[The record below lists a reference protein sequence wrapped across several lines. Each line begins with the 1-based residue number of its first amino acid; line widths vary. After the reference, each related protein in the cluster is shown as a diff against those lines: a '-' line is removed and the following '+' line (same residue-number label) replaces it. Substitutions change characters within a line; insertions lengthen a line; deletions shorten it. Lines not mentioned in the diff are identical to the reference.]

1 MKFQWEENDIVPGR
15 MLKVPEAGET
25 WMIAYFPL
33 AVDDAK
39 FALVSLMNGLI
50 AGFASKDQ
58 MVYVLTHGELIPA
71 EYEYKGPLAAQ

>member
-1 MKFQWEENDIVPGR
+1 
-15 MLKVPEAGET
+15 
-25 WMIAYFPL
+25 MIAYFPL